1 MFYYLDTSSQI
12 RRIVKNTG
20 LVDNNYKT
28 SERSSDNTLRD
39 FIDGELY
46 KRILNSRIGSA
57 VKRKESFTMT
67 FNPNGISLSESSTLS
82 IWPCF
87 GAINEIIPQEKFCV
101 ENIILYGKKICKLQQ
116 LLHIFYKLGI
126 CVGYK
131 KPDFNVFLEPLV
143 PELKKLEQ
151 DICLEPDIPKYI
163 SLFLVAGIFDKPAK
177 AAVLYMK
184 ANNGFGGCTKCLQLG
199 ETLKGIDYISN

>member
-12 RRIVKNTG
+12 RRIVKNTC

-67 FNPNGISLSESSTLS
+67 FNTDGISLSESSTLS

-87 GAINEIIPQEKFCV
+87 GTINEIVSQERFCV
-101 ENIILYGKKICKLQQ
+101 DNIILYGK
-116 LLHIFYKLGI
+116 
-126 CVGYK
+126 
-131 KPDFNVFLEPLV
+131 
-143 PELKKLEQ
+143 
-151 DICLEPDIPKYI
+151 
-163 SLFLVAGIFDKPAK
+163 LFSRI
-177 AAVLYMK
+177 
-184 ANNGFGGCTKCLQLG
+184 
-199 ETLKGIDYISN
+199 

>member
-57 VKRKESFTMT
+57 VKRKESFTIT
-67 FNPNGISLSESSTLS
+67 FNTDGISLSESSTLS

-87 GAINEIIPQEKFCV
+87 GTINEIILKGRFCI
-101 ENIILYGKKICKLQQ
+101 ENIILYGKKISKLQQ
-116 LLHIFYKLGI
+116 LLYIFY
-126 CVGYK
+126 
-131 KPDFNVFLEPLV
+131 
-143 PELKKLEQ
+143 
-151 DICLEPDIPKYI
+151 
-163 SLFLVAGIFDKPAK
+163 
-177 AAVLYMK
+177 
-184 ANNGFGGCTKCLQLG
+184 
-199 ETLKGIDYISN
+199 

>member
-67 FNPNGISLSESSTLS
+67 FNIDGISLSESSTLS
-82 IWPCF
+82 IRPCF
-87 GAINEIIPQEKFCV
+87 GAINEIIPQEKICV

-116 LLHIFYKLGI
+116 LLHLFYKLGI
-126 CVGYK
+126 SVGHK

-143 PELKKLEQ
+143 SELKKLFVEN
-151 DICLEPDIPKYI
+151 
-163 SLFLVAGIFDKPAK
+163 K
-177 AAVLYMK
+177 AFV
-184 ANNGFGGCTKCLQLG
+184 
-199 ETLKGIDYISN
+199 